1 MPTPCD
7 TPDRRRHRRHRRRR
21 IPGRVTTSAYGG
33 AVIGA
38 TPGPRAL
45 NAAQAAFIELFRADD
60 EPLSDTRAL
69 AGRLELELARG
80 LAPLVRELPDGDD
93 LWISK
98 HRLSSVHA
106 CEAKFVAEE
115 AVPFAWTPP
124 TARGTVAHK
133 AIELSVHLEGE
144 PVPLELVDE
153 AIASLT
159 NAGGSLADYLQTIG
173 TAERAELRALANDRV
188 ATFLECFPPLKPRW
202 WPVTE
207 SNVRVD
213 LMDGRVVLKGKVD
226 VTLGRAQGPGGKG
239 KVLIDFKTG
248 GFRPSHLDDLRF
260 YALLETIKY
269 GSAPRMVAS
278 YYLESARP
286 HAEVVT
292 EGLLE
297 AALARTIDG
306 ARRLVELQ
314 FGGATPTRHPSVAC
328 RWCPVLH
335 ECPDGRAH
343 LAGDDTPV
351 LFDDDDLPDD

>member
-1 MPTPCD
+1 MHGAP
-7 TPDRRRHRRHRRRR
+7 PDH
-21 IPGRVTTSAYGG
+21 GR
-33 AVIGA
+33 
-38 TPGPRAL
+38 L
-45 NAAQAAFIELFRADD
+45 NAAQEAFIELFRADD
-60 EPLSDTRAL
+60 EPLPDTREL
-69 AGRLELELARG
+69 ARHLELELTRG
-80 LAPLVRELPDGDD
+80 LAPLVRELPDGED
-93 LWISK
+93 LWVSK

-106 CEAKFVAEE
+106 CEAKFVAEDAAE
-115 AVPFAWTPP
+115 FAWTPP

-133 AIELSVHLEGE
+133 AIELSVHLGGE
-144 PVPLELVDE
+144 PVPLDLVDE

-159 NAGGSLADYLQTIG
+159 NAGGSLADYLQTLG
-173 TAERAELRALANDRV
+173 ATERAELRTLANDRV
-188 ATFLECFPPLKPRW
+188 ATFLECFPPLRSRW

-226 VTLGRAQGPGGKG
+226 FTLGRAQGPGGKG

-286 HAEVVT
+286 HPEVVS

-297 AALARTIDG
+297 AALARTLDG
-306 ARRLVELQ
+306 ARRLFELG
-314 FGGATPTRHPSVAC
+314 FGGAEPTRSPSAAC
-328 RWCPVLH
+328 RWCPVLID
-335 ECPDGRAH
+335 CPAGTAH
-343 LAGDDTPV
+343 LAGDDEPL
-351 LFDDDDLPDD
+351 LFDDDDLPDT